1 MIMTKKLCLLLPIVL
16 LIFSTS
22 KAQLTENFSDGNFTA
37 NPMWT
42 GNAADWIVNP
52 AFQLQSNNTTANS
65 TFYLSTVNKMAT
77 SAEWTFYVDLKFA
90 TSGSNYV
97 DVYLTSSA
105 TNITDIGSTGYF
117 VRIGN
122 TAHEVSLYRKD
133 AGIAAGIKII
143 DGIDGAINNTTN
155 NQLKIRII
163 RNAANQ
169 WTLFRDITGTG
180 TAYFSEGKIEDATYT
195 SSAFFGFI
203 VKQSIVASFAQKHF
217 FDDVEIKTFV
227 EDLTP
232 PVLQSI
238 LIKTANTLDVLF
250 NEALD
255 KASSEMLINYEGNNM
270 LGAPVAAIL
279 DVANS
284 ALVHLT
290 FATNFTDKVN
300 CLLTVNGV
308 KDQADNIVTNA
319 SGNFI
324 YYAPHIATQY
334 DVVMD
339 EIMAD
344 PTPSIALPNNDWIEL
359 KNTST
364 SIINLLGF
372 KISSG
377 VSVSGAIPDFSL
389 KPDSFVIICATG
401 NANVMSRFGH
411 VLSVV
416 NFPSL
421 DNDGGQLSLI
431 SLQGKTI
438 HSINYSAA
446 WYQNELKKEGGWSL
460 EMTDTKNPCS
470 GISNW
475 KASTNLMGGSP
486 GSKNSNDAINTDKIS
501 PKILRAYALDST
513 TLILTFDE
521 PLDSMKVATVSNY
534 NLSNGVG
541 TPIAAITL
549 APTFDK
555 VNLKLNT
562 PLIAGKIYIITV
574 DDITDCMG
582 NPVAPK
588 SSVKVA
594 LSTVAESRDI
604 IVNEILFNP
613 PSAGSDYVEIYNR
626 SNKIIDLKQTYIA
639 NRNSLGGL
647 NSITQIST
655 ENHLLFPK
663 EFLVLS
669 NNIDWV
675 KSTYINQNP
684 TAFLKVMLPVFN
696 DDKSNVV
703 LLNAQGNITDE
714 VAYSDKWHFTL
725 LDNKE
730 GVALE
735 RIDYDGLSNAAD
747 NWHSAA
753 TSVGYGT
760 PSYKN
765 SQYHIN
771 DGLQGEVK
779 LSPEIISPD
788 NDGQDD
794 FATIEYNFPAPGY
807 IANITIFD
815 ASGRP
820 VRYLQRNGLCGTKGN
835 FRWDGLGDKNQSL
848 PTGIY
853 IIYSEVFNL
862 QGNTKQFKTA
872 IVLARRT

>member
-1 MIMTKKLCLLLPIVL
+1 MIMTKKLCLFLPIIL
-16 LIFSTS
+16 LTFLIS
-22 KAQLTENFSDGNFTA
+22 KAQLTENFTDGNFTA
-37 NPMWT
+37 NPIWT

-52 AFQLQSNNTTANS
+52 AFQLQSNNITANS
-65 TFYLSTVNKMAT
+65 TFYLSTINKMAT
-77 SAEWTFYVDLKFA
+77 SAQWTFYANLKFA
-90 TSGSNYV
+90 TSGTNYV

-105 TNITDIGSTGYF
+105 TNIPDIGSTGYF

-122 TAHEVSLYRKD
+122 TADEVSLYRKD

-143 DGIDGAINNTTN
+143 DGVDGAISSTTN
-155 NQLKIRII
+155 NQIKISVT
-163 RNAANQ
+163 RNVANQ
-169 WTLFRDITGTG
+169 WTLLRDVTGTG
-180 TAYFSEGKIEDATYT
+180 TTYFTEGKVTDATYT
-195 SSAFFGFI
+195 SSAFFGFV
-203 VKQSIVASFAQKHF
+203 VKQSTVASFAQKHF
-217 FDDVEIKTFV
+217 FDDIEIKAFV

-232 PVLQSI
+232 PVLQTVSN
-238 LIKTANTLDVLF
+238 TSANTVDVLF
-250 NEALD
+250 NEPLD
-255 KASSEMLINYEGNNM
+255 KASSETLKNYEVNNL
-270 LGAPVAAIL
+270 LGVPVSAIL
-279 DVANS
+279 DAANPS
-284 ALVHLT
+284 LVHLT
-290 FATNFTDKVN
+290 FTAHFPDRVN
-300 CLLTVNGV
+300 CLLTINGV
-308 KDQADNIVTNA
+308 KDQTGNTVVNV
-319 SGNFI
+319 SGIFV
-324 YYAPHIATQY
+324 YYAPYIARQY
-334 DVVMD
+334 DVVID

-344 PTPSIALPNNDWIEL
+344 PVPAIALPNNDWIEL
-359 KNTST
+359 RNTSIST
-364 SIINLLGF
+364 INLLGF
-372 KISSG
+372 KIISAA
-377 VSVSGAIPDFSL
+377 SVSGAMPDFNL
-389 KPDSFVIICATG
+389 MPDSFVIICAASIANAMAPFG
-401 NANVMSRFGH
+401 N
-411 VLSVV
+411 VLSVT

-438 HSINYSAA
+438 HSFSYSAA

-475 KASTNLMGGSP
+475 KASTNLKGGSP
-486 GSKNSNDAINTDKIS
+486 GSKNSNDAINPDKIS
-501 PKILRAYALDST
+501 PKLLRAYALDST
-513 TLILTFDE
+513 TLILSFDE
-521 PLDSMKVATVSNY
+521 PLDSMKAATVNNY
-534 NLSNGVG
+534 NISDGVDK
-541 TPIAAITL
+541 PIAAIAL
-549 APTFDK
+549 APAFNK
-555 VNLKLNT
+555 VSLKLHA
-562 PLIAGKIYIITV
+562 PLIGGKTYVITV
-574 DDITDCMG
+574 AGTTDCMG
-582 NPVAPK
+582 NAIA
-588 SSVKVA
+588 SNSNVKVA
-594 LSTVAESRDI
+594 LNSVAESGDI

-626 SNKIIDLKQTYIA
+626 SNKIIDLKQTYIS
-639 NRNSLGGL
+639 NRNAAGIVS
-647 NSITQIST
+647 SITQISAD
-655 ENHLLFPK
+655 NYLLFPK
-663 EFLVLS
+663 EFMVLS
-669 NNIDWV
+669 NDIDWV

-684 TAFLKVMLPVFN
+684 NAFLKVALPVFN

-735 RIDYDGLSNAAD
+735 RIDYDGPSQSAE

-765 SQYHIN
+765 SQYRIS

-794 FATIEYNFPAPGY
+794 FASIDYNFPTPGY
-807 IANITIFD
+807 LANITIFG

-820 VRYLQRNGLCGTKGN
+820 VRYLQRNALCGTKGN

-848 PTGIY
+848 PIGIY
-853 IIYSEVFNL
+853 IVFSEVFNL